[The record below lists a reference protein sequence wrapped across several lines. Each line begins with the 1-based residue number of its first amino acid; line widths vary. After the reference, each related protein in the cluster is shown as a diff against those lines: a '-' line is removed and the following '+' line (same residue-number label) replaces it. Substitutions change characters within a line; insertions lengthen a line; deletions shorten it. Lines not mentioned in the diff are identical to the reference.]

1 MYLSVLLRVWVCR
14 YILHILFVTALTAVA
29 TVAGSY
35 NISIGVTLAKLFN
48 QRQHNNAWQ
57 PVNWYCSNIVS

>member
-29 TVAGSY
+29 TVASSY
-35 NISIGVTLAKLFN
+35 NVSIGVTLAKLFN
-48 QRQHNNAWQ
+48 QRQHNNAW
-57 PVNWYCSNIVS
+57 